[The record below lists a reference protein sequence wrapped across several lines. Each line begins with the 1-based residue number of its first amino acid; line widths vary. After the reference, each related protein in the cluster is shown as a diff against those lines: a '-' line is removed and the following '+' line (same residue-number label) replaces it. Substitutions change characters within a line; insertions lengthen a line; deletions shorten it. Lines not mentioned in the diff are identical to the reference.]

1 MTAIISS
8 THTPQRVQARAF
20 VRDRAVQLDRG
31 ETDTREDVALLG
43 SLGLL
48 DLGFGEGPLAE
59 MVAVIEDVAAE
70 SLSAGFGV
78 WAHRMCL
85 EYVDRG
91 PAAVR
96 ERYRDRLASGNTIG
110 VTAMAAG
117 LRQAAGLGDV
127 PLIAT
132 VVDEGI
138 EVSGPIR
145 WASNVFDDAVIV
157 FPARGDDGSTYVAVV
172 DADSS
177 GVCINPA
184 PELLALGATAS
195 TSLVFDRVFVP
206 ASQIIS
212 TELTPFC
219 RSIRPTFLALQT
231 SFCSGIAGTSLTES
245 AALLTGLGEEFADEH
260 ARLEDDCRSLRNRL
274 YDFATRIDDT
284 PVRDLIQLRLEGS
297 QVAVAATRLEA
308 TLRGGAGYAAK
319 HPTNR
324 RFREAA
330 FLPIQS
336 PSEGQLRWELA
347 QSR

>member
-1 MTAIISS
+1 MTATTDS
-8 THTPQRVQARAF
+8 TKASERELVRTS
-20 VRDRAVQLDRG
+20 VRDRAVLLDRG
-31 ETDTREDVALLG
+31 ETDTRRDVALLG

-48 DLGFGEGPLAE
+48 DLGFGESPLAE
-59 MVAVIEDVAAE
+59 MVAVIEDVSAE

-91 PAAVR
+91 PASVR
-96 ERYRDRLASGNTIG
+96 DRYRDRLAAGTTIG

-117 LRQAAGLGDV
+117 LRQAAGLGEV

-132 VVDEGI
+132 AADGGI

-157 FPARGDDGSTYVAVV
+157 FPARGDAGSTYVAVI
-172 DADSS
+172 DADTS
-177 GVCINPA
+177 GVGINPA
-184 PELLALGATAS
+184 PDLLALGATAS
-195 TSLVFDRVFVP
+195 TSLVLDRVFVP
-206 ASQIIS
+206 ESQLVS
-212 TELTPFC
+212 TGLTSFC

-231 SFCSGIAGTSLTES
+231 SFCSGIAGASLTEG
-245 AALLTGLGEEFADEH
+245 AALLTGLGAEFADEH
-260 ARLEDDCRSLRNRL
+260 ATLADDYRSLRNRL
-274 YDFATRIDDT
+274 YDFAARIDDV
-284 PVRDLIQLRLEGS
+284 PVRDLIQLRLDGS
-297 QVAVAATRLEA
+297 HVAVAATRLEA

-336 PSEGQLRWELA
+336 PSEGQLRWELS

>member
-1 MTAIISS
+1 MTATIHATKSAE
-8 THTPQRVQARAF
+8 REEARAF
-20 VRDRAVQLDRG
+20 VRDRAARLDRG
-31 ETDTREDVALLG
+31 ETDTREDVARLG
-43 SLGLL
+43 ALGLL
-48 DLGFGEGPLAE
+48 DLGCGADPLLN
-59 MVAVIEDVAAE
+59 MVAVIEDVSAE
-70 SLSAGFGV
+70 SLSAGFAV

-91 PAAVR
+91 PESVRAAF
-96 ERYRDRLASGNTIG
+96 RDRLATGTTIG

-132 VVDEGI
+132 PVDGGI
-138 EVSGPIR
+138 EITGPIR
-145 WASNVFDDAVIV
+145 WASNVFEDSLIVLPARCGDGTTFVAVI
-157 FPARGDDGSTYVAVV
+157 

-177 GVCINPA
+177 GVRINPA
-184 PELLALGATAS
+184 PDLLALEATSS
-195 TSLVFDRVFVP
+195 TSLVLEQVFVP
-206 ASQIIS
+206 EERLVSADL
-212 TELTPFC
+212 LTFC
-219 RSIRPTFLALQT
+219 RDIRPTFLALQT
-231 SFCSGIAGTSLTES
+231 SFCSGIAGASLAE
-245 AALLTGLGEEFADEH
+245 AAQLLTGLGEQFADEY
-260 ARLEDDCRSLRNRL
+260 AALDAEYTSLRTRL
-274 YDFATRIDDT
+274 HDFASHIDDV
-284 PVRDLIQLRLEGS
+284 PVRELIQLRLDGS
-297 QVAVAATRLEA
+297 HVAVAATRLEA

>member
-1 MTAIISS
+1 MTATI
-8 THTPQRVQARAF
+8 TTTKTQEREQARAF
-20 VRDRAVQLDRG
+20 VRDRATLLDRG
-31 ETDTREDVALLG
+31 ETDIRKDVSLLG
-43 SLGLL
+43 SLGLI
-48 DLGFGEGPLAE
+48 DLGLGGSPLTG

-70 SLSAGFGV
+70 SLSAGFAV

-85 EYVDRG
+85 EYVSRG

-96 ERYRDRLASGNTIG
+96 DRYRDRLASGTTIG

-117 LRQAAGLGDV
+117 LRHAAGLGEV

-132 VVDEGI
+132 PVDGGI

-145 WASNVFDDAVIV
+145 WASNVFENAVIV
-157 FPARGDDGSTYVAVV
+157 IPARSEDGATYVAVI
-172 DADSS
+172 DAASS

-195 TSLVFDRVFVP
+195 TSLTLDRVFVP
-206 ASQIIS
+206 ETQIIS
-212 TELTPFC
+212 TDLTRFC
-219 RSIRPTFLALQT
+219 RDIRPTFLALQT
-231 SFCSGIAGTSLTES
+231 SFCSGIAGTSLAES
-245 AALLTGLGEEFADEH
+245 EGLLTGLGEEFADER
-260 ARLEDDCRSLRNRL
+260 AALSDEYRSLRNRL
-274 YDFATRIDDT
+274 HDFATRIGEV
-284 PVRDLIQLRLEGS
+284 PVRELIQLRLDGS
-297 QVAVAATRLEA
+297 HVAVSATRLEA
-308 TLRGGAGYAAK
+308 TLRGGAGYAAH

-336 PSEGQLRWELA
+336 PSEGQLRWELS

>member
-1 MTAIISS
+1 MDT
-8 THTPQRVQARAF
+8 TTPQRREQARAF
-20 VRDRAVQLDRG
+20 VRARATRLDRG

-48 DLGFGEGPLAE
+48 GLGFGGSPLTD
-59 MVAVIEDVAAE
+59 MVAVIEDVSAE

-91 PAAVR
+91 PESVR
-96 ERYRDRLASGNTIG
+96 TGLRARLVSGETIG

-132 VVDEGI
+132 PVSGGVEI
-138 EVSGPIR
+138 SGPIR
-145 WASNVFDDAVIV
+145 WASNVFEDAVIV
-157 FPARGDDGSTYVAVV
+157 LPARAEGGATCVAVI
-172 DADSS
+172 DANSS
-177 GVCINPA
+177 GVRINPA

-195 TSLVFDRVFVP
+195 TSLVLDRVFVP
-206 ASQIIS
+206 DDCLIS
-212 TELTPFC
+212 RDLLGFC
-219 RSIRPTFLALQT
+219 RQIRPTFLALQT
-231 SFCSGIAGTSLTES
+231 SFCSGIAGASLAES
-245 AALLTGLGEEFADEH
+245 APLLTGLGEQFASEH
-260 ARLEDDCRSLRNRL
+260 DTLAAEYDSLRSRL
-274 YDFATRIDDT
+274 HDYASHVDDV
-284 PVRDLIQLRLEGS
+284 PVRELIQLRLDGS
-297 QVAVAATRLEA
+297 HVAVSATRLEA
-308 TLRGGAGYAAK
+308 TLRGGAGYASA

-336 PSEGQLRWELA
+336 PSEGQLRWELS